1 MRFWKASL
9 CHSARKVQKRLEI
22 LRFQVF
28 FGPSDWIR
36 TSGLLNPIQA
46 RYQTSPHPDMPY
58 LVASLSMIAHFPQT
72 CKPFFHFSGKFLSV
86 VRGPPFPPEEAAGQ
100 PAKPPRASGIRR
112 LTRGGSLAV
121 FSTRLPSRLSPPGT
135 SPPAG
140 KGEDHLAYS
149 TTLVSRITWT
159 LIWPGYSSSFSMR
172 LASSR
177 ARMTI

>member
-1 MRFWKASL
+1 MGGSRRKEKEKACNHCSY
-9 CHSARKVQKRLEI
+9 RLF
-22 LRFQVF
+22 R
-28 FGPSDWIR
+28 GPSDWIR

-46 RYQTSPHPDMPY
+46 RYQTSPHPDMSY

-72 CKPFFHFSGKFLSV
+72 CKPFFHFSGKFLPV
-86 VRGPPFPPEEAAGQ
+86 VRGPPFPPEEAADQ

-112 LTRGGSLAV
+112 LTHGGSLAV